1 MTYSR
6 RRRAQSEEMPGL
18 SLLDPSSLRSKAAAL
33 NQVSTVLRGNQGA
46 GGLGYFLLR
55 LGVLKPG
62 ARPLAGHP
70 GDRHVG
76 APWSGV
82 KEAEEAPRAAAPGL
96 GLEDGAVVPRWKPAP
111 NCGETERPASDRPH
125 RAPPRKR
132 RSPLS
137 PQNSRQRVTCRPALQ
152 EVVLGSNKSRPRLP
166 SKPIRTRSRG
176 PAGLPRQVG
185 TRDSGGRDLL
195 GG

>member
-33 NQVSTVLRGNQGA
+33 NQVSTVLRGSQGA

-55 LGVLKPG
+55 LRVLKPG

-70 GDRHVG
+70 GDGHVG

-96 GLEDGAVVPRWKPAP
+96 GLENGAVVPRWKPAP
-111 NCGETERPASDRPH
+111 NCGETERPASDRP
-125 RAPPRKR
+125 
-132 RSPLS
+132 PLT
-137 PQNSRQRVTCRPALQ
+137 PQNSRQRVTSRPALQ

-176 PAGLPRQVG
+176 PAGQPRQVG